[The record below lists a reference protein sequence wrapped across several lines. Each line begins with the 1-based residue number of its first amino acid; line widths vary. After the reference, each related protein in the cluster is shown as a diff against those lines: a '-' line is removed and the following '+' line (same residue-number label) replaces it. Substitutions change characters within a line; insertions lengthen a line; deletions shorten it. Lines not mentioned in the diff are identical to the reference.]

1 MCNACMI
8 SREGKVY
15 AVDAHPYVDYDFV
28 QLNLV
33 SGLWFYNHT
42 VNSDVKQAYIDLIA
56 YYVKNEYGSVDAIL
70 SLEIPEI
77 EKVKRFVQGHFTEI
91 EKSIEKGNLSKKEIL
106 DVLVK
111 ESNQEFLR
119 VRYGGTYNTVAGV
132 REIYFR
138 VSSTGFNWYNIIWEY
153 VYTNKA
159 QIDYVTIVRDIAST
173 GSGEYYKG
181 KNGEYNNMPVE
192 TFLSESG
199 NPVIEWKNKLPTVR
213 RHLALGGTI
222 KDIENLPMNLDRA
235 KDEFACLL
243 EAENNRPRFY
253 YDMDY
258 VINEILNGQP
268 INQVILEY
276 FDY

>member
-1 MCNACMI
+1 MI

-15 AVDAHPYVDYDFV
+15 SVEAHPYMDYDFV
-28 QLNLV
+28 QMNLV

-56 YYVKNEYGSVDAIL
+56 YYAKNEYGSVVTIS

-77 EKVKRFVQGHFTEI
+77 EKIKNFIQEHYTEI
-91 EKSIEKGNLSKKEIL
+91 EKSIEKGNSSKKEIL

-119 VRYGGTYNTVAGV
+119 VRYGGTYKTVAGV

-138 VSSTGFNWYNIIWEY
+138 VSSIGFNWYNIIWEY

-159 QIDYVTIVRDIAST
+159 LIDYVTIVRDVAST
-173 GSGEYYKG
+173 GSSEYYKG
-181 KNGEYNNMPVE
+181 KNGEYNNMPVDAFLTE
-192 TFLSESG
+192 TG
-199 NPVIEWKNKLPTVR
+199 NPVIEWKYKLPTVR

-222 KDIENLPMNLDRA
+222 KDIENLPMNPDRA
-235 KDEFACLL
+235 KEEFACLL

-258 VINEILNGQP
+258 VINEILDGQP